1 MSQHV
6 VVTGVAGRLGGRIV
20 HEFSGAGYRVTRLSR
35 AQLDIT
41 DRAAVR
47 ATMARLQPD
56 VIVNCAAYNAVDRA
70 EGDGAAAFAINA
82 DGPAALAD
90 AALALDALLVHY
102 GSDFVFDGSTSVP
115 YGEAAATNPL
125 SVYGHSKLAG
135 ERAVRVLP
143 RHYVV
148 RVASLFGGSS
158 PTGQTATIDFMI
170 DALVA
175 RRPVR
180 ALVDRTVTPSHV
192 RDVASTTRAL
202 IERRAPFGTYH
213 CVCSGSATWFDV
225 ASELARYLDADDL
238 VRPAR
243 TADLTAAATRPAFA
257 ALSNQKLQALGVHLP
272 FWQTALKDHLAE
284 RVVGLASPPRTR
296 IA

>member
-1 MSQHV
+1 MPM
-6 VVTGVAGRLGGRIV
+6 GRRRLRMQLWHWTQYWFTTAPTSSSTAHLGAIRRSCSNESI
-20 HEFSGAGYRVTRLSR
+20 ERLR
-35 AQLDIT
+35 
-41 DRAAVR
+41 
-47 ATMARLQPD
+47 
-56 VIVNCAAYNAVDRA
+56 
-70 EGDGAAAFAINA
+70 
-82 DGPAALAD
+82 
-90 AALALDALLVHY
+90 
-102 GSDFVFDGSTSVP
+102 
-115 YGEAAATNPL
+115 
-125 SVYGHSKLAG
+125 HSKLAG
-135 ERAVRVLP
+135 ECAVRALP

-238 VRPAR
+238 VQPAR
-243 TADLTAAATRPAFA
+243 TADLKPAATRPAFG